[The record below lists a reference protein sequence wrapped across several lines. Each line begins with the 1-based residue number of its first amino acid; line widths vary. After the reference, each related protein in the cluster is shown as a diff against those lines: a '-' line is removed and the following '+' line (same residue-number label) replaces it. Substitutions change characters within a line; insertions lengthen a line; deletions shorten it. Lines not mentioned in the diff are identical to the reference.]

1 MNSAN
6 GATLATLPYG
16 AAVNP
21 FDGSCGLP
29 PSRST
34 ETATGPPS

>member
-1 MNSAN
+1 MISAN

-16 AAVNP
+16 TAVNL

-29 PSRST
+29 TPDST
-34 ETATGPPS
+34 